1 MDQPKIERLLRLMQY
16 LSGNTYYTLDE
27 LSEKLKLSRRSLF
40 RYIDT
45 FRNAGY
51 AVQRINEGVYRMA
64 KMRNN
69 EMDLSKIVY
78 FSEEEAFVVNS
89 LIDALDDTNAMKHG
103 LKLKLSAV
111 YEATNFK
118 KYTIN
123 KDASKTIGNLS
134 MAINKKKTVILRHY
148 SSSHSNAV
156 KDYQVEPFVFTTNYL
171 DVWAFDV
178 NDKLNKTFKVA
189 RIGEV
194 EVLEKDWA
202 NESAHQEEPTDSF
215 RSHSNNAFHVK
226 LKLTQVA
233 KNRMVEDFPLTAREI
248 IQDKDAWYYE
258 GDVRSMEGVGRFVL
272 SLPEHIAIV
281 EGEELRQF
289 VKEKVDY
296 IRECYCEN
304 EWF

>member
-16 LSGNTYYTLDE
+16 LSGNTYYTIDE
-27 LSEKLKLSRRSLF
+27 LSEKLEISRRTLF

-45 FRNAGY
+45 FKNAGF
-51 AVQRINEGVYRMA
+51 AVQRINDGVYRMA
-64 KMRNN
+64 NVRNSDA
-69 EMDLSKIVY
+69 DLSKIVY
-78 FSEEEAFVVNS
+78 FSEEEAFVVNG
-89 LIDALDDTNAMKHG
+89 LIDALDDSNAMKNE

-111 YEATNFK
+111 YEATNIK

-123 KDASKTIGNLS
+123 KGVSKTISNLAS
-134 MAINKKKTVILRHY
+134 AIKNKKSVVLRHY
-148 SSSHSNAV
+148 SSSRSNTV

-171 DVWAFDV
+171 DVWAFDIS
-178 NDKLNKTFKVA
+178 DKQNKTFKVA

-194 EVLEKDWA
+194 EVLEKEWA

-215 RSHSNNAFHVK
+215 RSHSNQAFHVK

-248 IQDKDAWYYE
+248 FQDKDAWYYE

-272 SLPEHIAIV
+272 SLPEHITIL
-281 EGEELRQF
+281 EGEEVRQY
-289 VKEKVDY
+289 VRDKVDY
-296 IRECYCEN
+296 ILN
-304 EWF
+304 EMLL

>member
-16 LSGNTYYTLDE
+16 LSGNSYYTIDE
-27 LSEKLKLSRRSLF
+27 LSVKLEITRRTIY
-40 RYIDT
+40 RYLDT
-45 FRNAGY
+45 FKNVGF
-51 AVQRINEGVYRMA
+51 AVQRINDGVYRMA
-64 KMRNN
+64 NMRNSDA
-69 EMDLSKIVY
+69 DLSKIVY
-78 FSEEEAFVVNS
+78 FSEEEAFVVNG
-89 LIDALDDTNAMKHG
+89 LIDALDDTNAMKNE

-111 YEATNFK
+111 YEATNIK

-123 KDASKTIGNLS
+123 KGVSKTISNLAS
-134 MAINKKKTVILRHY
+134 AIKNKKSVVLRHY
-148 SSSHSNAV
+148 SSSRSNTV

-178 NDKLNKTFKVA
+178 NDKQNKTFKVA

-194 EVLEKDWA
+194 ETLEKEWA

-215 RSHSNNAFHVK
+215 RSHSNQSFHVK

-258 GDVRSMEGVGRFVL
+258 GDVRSMEGIGRFVL
-272 SLPEHIAIV
+272 SLPEHITIL
-281 EGEELRQF
+281 EGEEVRQY
-289 VKEKVDY
+289 VREKADY
-296 IRECYCEN
+296 ILKEMLQ
-304 EWF
+304 

>member
-27 LSEKLKLSRRSLF
+27 LSGKLDISRRTMF

-45 FRNAGY
+45 FRNAGFV
-51 AVQRINEGVYRMA
+51 VQKINEGVYRMA
-64 KMRNN
+64 NMRNSDA
-69 EMDLSKIVY
+69 DLSKIVY
-78 FSEEEAFVVNS
+78 FSEEEAFVVNG
-89 LIDALDDTNAMKHG
+89 LIDALDDTNAMKNE

-111 YEATNFK
+111 YEATNIK

-123 KDASKTIGNLS
+123 KGVSKTISNLAL
-134 MAINKKKTVILRHY
+134 AIKNKKTVVLRHY
-148 SSSHSNAV
+148 SSSRSNTV

-178 NDKLNKTFKVA
+178 NDKQNKTFKVA

-194 EVLEKDWA
+194 EALEKEWA

-215 RSHSNNAFHVK
+215 RSHSNQAFHVK

-258 GDVRSMEGVGRFVL
+258 GDVRSMEGIGRFVL
-272 SLPEHIAIV
+272 SLPEHITIL
-281 EGEELRQF
+281 EGEEVRQY
-289 VKEKVDY
+289 VRDKADY
-296 IRECYCEN
+296 ILKVMLL
-304 EWF
+304 

>member
-27 LSEKLKLSRRSLF
+27 LSGKLDISRRTMF

-45 FRNAGY
+45 FRNAGFV
-51 AVQRINEGVYRMA
+51 VQKINEGVYRMA
-64 KMRNN
+64 NLRNSDA
-69 EMDLSKIVY
+69 DLSKIVY
-78 FSEEEAFVVNS
+78 FSEEEAFVVNG
-89 LIDALDDTNAMKHG
+89 LIDALDDTNAMKNE

-111 YEATNFK
+111 YEATNIK

-123 KDASKTIGNLS
+123 KGVSKTISNLAS
-134 MAINKKKTVILRHY
+134 AIKNKKTVVLRHY
-148 SSSHSNAV
+148 SSSRSNTV

-178 NDKLNKTFKVA
+178 NDKQNKTFKVA

-194 EVLEKDWA
+194 EVLEKEWA
-202 NESAHQEEPTDSF
+202 NESVHQEEPTDSF
-215 RSHSNNAFHVK
+215 RSHSNQAFHVK

-258 GDVRSMEGVGRFVL
+258 GDVRSMEGIGRFVL
-272 SLPEHIAIV
+272 SLPEHTTIL
-281 EGEELRQF
+281 EGEEVRQY
-289 VKEKVDY
+289 VREKAGY
-296 IRECYCEN
+296 ILKVMLP
-304 EWF
+304 

>member
-27 LSEKLKLSRRSLF
+27 LSGKLDISRRTMF

-45 FRNAGY
+45 FRNAGSV
-51 AVQRINEGVYRMA
+51 VQKINEGVYRMA
-64 KMRNN
+64 NLRNSDA
-69 EMDLSKIVY
+69 DLSKIVY
-78 FSEEEAFVVNS
+78 FSEEEAFVVNG
-89 LIDALDDTNAMKHG
+89 LIDALDDTNAMKNE

-111 YEATNFK
+111 YEATNIK

-123 KDASKTIGNLS
+123 KGVSKTISNLAS
-134 MAINKKKTVILRHY
+134 AIKNKKTVVLRHY
-148 SSSHSNAV
+148 SSSRSNTV

-178 NDKLNKTFKVA
+178 NDKQNKTFKVA

-194 EVLEKDWA
+194 EALEKEWA

-215 RSHSNNAFHVK
+215 RSHSNQAFHVK

-258 GDVRSMEGVGRFVL
+258 GDVRSMEGIGRFVL
-272 SLPEHIAIV
+272 SLPEHITIL
-281 EGEELRQF
+281 EGEEVRQY
-289 VKEKVDY
+289 VRDKADY
-296 IRECYCEN
+296 ILKVMLP
-304 EWF
+304 

>member
-27 LSEKLKLSRRSLF
+27 LSGKLDISRRTMF

-45 FRNAGY
+45 FRNAGFV
-51 AVQRINEGVYRMA
+51 VQKINEGVYRMA
-64 KMRNN
+64 NLRNSDA
-69 EMDLSKIVY
+69 DLSKIVY
-78 FSEEEAFVVNS
+78 FSEEEAFVVNG
-89 LIDALDDTNAMKHG
+89 LIDALDDTNAMKNE

-111 YEATNFK
+111 YEATNIK

-123 KDASKTIGNLS
+123 KGVSKTISNLAL
-134 MAINKKKTVILRHY
+134 AIKNKKTVVLRHY
-148 SSSHSNAV
+148 SSSRSNTV

-178 NDKLNKTFKVA
+178 NDKQNKTFKVA

-194 EVLEKDWA
+194 ETLEKEWA

-215 RSHSNNAFHVK
+215 RSHSNQAFHVK

-258 GDVRSMEGVGRFVL
+258 GDVCSMEGIGRFVL
-272 SLPEHIAIV
+272 SLPEHITIL
-281 EGEELRQF
+281 EGEEVRQY
-289 VKEKVDY
+289 VRDKADY
-296 IRECYCEN
+296 ILKVMLP
-304 EWF
+304 

>member
-16 LSGNTYYTLDE
+16 LSGNTCYTLDE
-27 LSEKLKLSRRSLF
+27 LSGKLDISRRTMF

-45 FRNAGY
+45 FRNAGFV
-51 AVQRINEGVYRMA
+51 VQKINEGVYRMA
-64 KMRNN
+64 NLRNSDA
-69 EMDLSKIVY
+69 DLSKIVY
-78 FSEEEAFVVNS
+78 FSEEEAFVVNG
-89 LIDALDDTNAMKHG
+89 LIDALDDTNAMKNE

-111 YEATNFK
+111 YEATNIK

-123 KDASKTIGNLS
+123 KGVSKTISNLAS
-134 MAINKKKTVILRHY
+134 AIKNKKTVVLRHY
-148 SSSHSNAV
+148 SSSRSNTV

-178 NDKLNKTFKVA
+178 NDKQNKTFKVA

-194 EVLEKDWA
+194 ETLEKEWS

-215 RSHSNNAFHVK
+215 RSHSNQAFHVK

-258 GDVRSMEGVGRFVL
+258 GDVCSMEGIGRFVL
-272 SLPEHIAIV
+272 SLPEHITIL
-281 EGEELRQF
+281 EGEEVRQY
-289 VKEKVDY
+289 VRDKADY
-296 IRECYCEN
+296 ILN
-304 EWF
+304 EMLP

>member
-27 LSEKLKLSRRSLF
+27 LSGKLDISRRTMF

-45 FRNAGY
+45 FRNAGFV
-51 AVQRINEGVYRMA
+51 VQKINEGVYRMA
-64 KMRNN
+64 NLRNSDA
-69 EMDLSKIVY
+69 DLSKIVY
-78 FSEEEAFVVNS
+78 FSEEEAFVVNG
-89 LIDALDDTNAMKHG
+89 LIDALDDSNAMKNE

-111 YEATNFK
+111 YEVTNIK

-123 KDASKTIGNLS
+123 KGVSKTISNLAS
-134 MAINKKKTVILRHY
+134 AIKNKKTVVLRHY
-148 SSSHSNAV
+148 SSSRSNTV

-178 NDKLNKTFKVA
+178 NDKQNKTFKVA

-194 EVLEKDWA
+194 EVLEREWA
-202 NESAHQEEPTDSF
+202 YESAHQEEPTDSF
-215 RSHSNNAFHVK
+215 RSHSNQAFHVK

-258 GDVRSMEGVGRFVL
+258 GDVRSMEGIGRFVL
-272 SLPEHIAIV
+272 SLPEHITIL
-281 EGEELRQF
+281 EGEEVRQY
-289 VKEKVDY
+289 VRDKADY
-296 IRECYCEN
+296 ILN
-304 EWF
+304 EMLP

>member
-27 LSEKLKLSRRSLF
+27 LSVKLDISRRTMF

-45 FRNAGY
+45 FRNAGFV
-51 AVQRINEGVYRMA
+51 VQKINEGVYRMA
-64 KMRNN
+64 NLRNSDA
-69 EMDLSKIVY
+69 DLSKIVY
-78 FSEEEAFVVNS
+78 FSEEEAFVVNG
-89 LIDALDDTNAMKHG
+89 LIDALDDTNAMKNE

-111 YEATNFK
+111 YESTNIK

-123 KDASKTIGNLS
+123 KGVSKTISNLAS
-134 MAINKKKTVILRHY
+134 AIKNKKTVVLRHY
-148 SSSHSNAV
+148 SSSRSNKV

-178 NDKLNKTFKVA
+178 NDKQNKTFKVA

-194 EVLEKDWA
+194 EVLEREWA
-202 NESAHQEEPTDSF
+202 YESAHQEEPTDSF
-215 RSHSNNAFHVK
+215 RSHSNQAFHVK

-258 GDVRSMEGVGRFVL
+258 GDVRSMEGIGRFVL
-272 SLPEHIAIV
+272 SLPEHITIL
-281 EGEELRQF
+281 EGEEVRQYIRD
-289 VKEKVDY
+289 KADY
-296 IRECYCEN
+296 ILKEMLL
-304 EWF
+304 

>member
-27 LSEKLKLSRRSLF
+27 LSEKLKMSRRTLY

-64 KMRNN
+64 KMRNSD
-69 EMDLSKIVY
+69 MDLSKIVY

-89 LIDALDDTNAMKHG
+89 LIDALDDTNVMKHE

-111 YEATNFK
+111 YEASNLG

-123 KDASKTIGNLS
+123 KGVSRTISNLAS
-134 MAINKKKTVILRHY
+134 AIKNKKAVVLRHY
-148 SSSHSNAV
+148 SSSRSNTV

-178 NDKLNKTFKVA
+178 NDKQNKTFKVA

-194 EVLEKDWA
+194 EVLEKEWV

-215 RSHSNNAFHVK
+215 RSHSNQTFHVK

-233 KNRMVEDFPLTAREI
+233 KNRMVEDFPLAAREI

-258 GDVRSMEGVGRFVL
+258 GDVRSMEGIGRFVL
-272 SLPEHIAIV
+272 SLPEHVTIL
-281 EGEELRQF
+281 EGEELLLF
-289 VKEKVDY
+289 VKEKAEY
-296 IRECYCEN
+296 ILEKLFRKN
-304 EWF
+304 R

>member
-27 LSEKLKLSRRSLF
+27 LSVKLDISRRTMF

-45 FRNAGY
+45 FRNAGFV
-51 AVQRINEGVYRMA
+51 VQKINEGVYRMA
-64 KMRNN
+64 NLRNSDA
-69 EMDLSKIVY
+69 DLSKIVY
-78 FSEEEAFVVNS
+78 FSEEEAFVVNG
-89 LIDALDDTNAMKHG
+89 LIDALDDTNAMKNE

-111 YEATNFK
+111 YEATNIK

-123 KDASKTIGNLS
+123 KGVSKTISNLAL
-134 MAINKKKTVILRHY
+134 AIKNKKTVVLRHY
-148 SSSHSNAV
+148 SSSRSNTV

-178 NDKLNKTFKVA
+178 NDKQNKTFKVA

-194 EVLEKDWA
+194 ETIEREWA
-202 NESAHQEEPTDSF
+202 YESAHQEEPTDSF
-215 RSHSNNAFHVK
+215 RSHSNQAFHVK

-258 GDVRSMEGVGRFVL
+258 GDVRSMEGIGRFVL
-272 SLPEHIAIV
+272 SLPEHITIL
-281 EGEELRQF
+281 EGEEVRQY
-289 VKEKVDY
+289 VRDKAGYILKVMLP
-296 IRECYCEN
+296 
-304 EWF
+304 

>member
-16 LSGNTYYTLDE
+16 LSGNAYYTLDE
-27 LSEKLKLSRRSLF
+27 LSEKLEVSRRTLF

-45 FRNAGY
+45 FRNAGFV
-51 AVQRINEGVYRMA
+51 VQRINEGIYRMESR
-64 KMRNN
+64 RNSDV
-69 EMDLSKIVY
+69 DLSKIVY
-78 FSEEEAFVVNS
+78 FSKEEAFVVNS
-89 LIDALDDTNAMKHG
+89 LIDALDDTNAMKHE

-111 YEATNFK
+111 YEATNIR

-123 KDASKTIGNLS
+123 KGASKTISNLS
-134 MAINKKKTVILRHY
+134 AAINNKKTVVLHHY
-148 SSSHSNAV
+148 SSSRSNIV
-156 KDYQVEPFVFTTNYL
+156 KDYQVEPFAFTTNYL

-194 EVLEKDWA
+194 EVLEGEWT

-215 RSHSNNAFHVK
+215 RSHSNQAFHVK

-233 KNRMVEDFPLTAREI
+233 KNRMVEDYPLTAREI
-248 IQDKDAWYYE
+248 SQGKDCWYFE
-258 GDVRSMEGVGRFVL
+258 GSVRSMEGVGRFVL
-272 SLPEHIAIV
+272 SWPEHVSIL

-289 VKEKVDY
+289 VREKAGC
-296 IRECYCEN
+296 ILEKTI
-304 EWF
+304 

>member
-16 LSGNTYYTLDE
+16 LSGNSYYTIDE
-27 LSEKLKLSRRSLF
+27 LSVKLEITRRTIY
-40 RYIDT
+40 RYLDT
-45 FRNAGY
+45 FKNVGF
-51 AVQRINEGVYRMA
+51 AVQRINDGVYRMA
-64 KMRNN
+64 NMRNSDA
-69 EMDLSKIVY
+69 DLSKIVY
-78 FSEEEAFVVNS
+78 FSEEEAFVVNG
-89 LIDALDDTNAMKHG
+89 LIDALDDSNAMKNE

-111 YEATNFK
+111 YEATNIK

-123 KDASKTIGNLS
+123 KGVSKTISNLAS
-134 MAINKKKTVILRHY
+134 AIKNKKSVVLRHY
-148 SSSHSNAV
+148 SSSRSNTV

-178 NDKLNKTFKVA
+178 NDKQNKTFKVA

-194 EVLEKDWA
+194 ETLEKEWA

-215 RSHSNNAFHVK
+215 RSHSNQSFHVK

-258 GDVRSMEGVGRFVL
+258 GDVRSMEGIGRFVL
-272 SLPEHIAIV
+272 SLPEHITIL
-281 EGEELRQF
+281 EGEEVRQYIRD
-289 VKEKVDY
+289 KADY
-296 IRECYCEN
+296 ILKVMLP
-304 EWF
+304 

>member
-16 LSGNTYYTLDE
+16 LSGNSYYTIDE
-27 LSEKLKLSRRSLF
+27 LSVKLEITRRTIY
-40 RYIDT
+40 RYLDT
-45 FRNAGY
+45 FKNVGF
-51 AVQRINEGVYRMA
+51 AVQRINDGVYRMA
-64 KMRNN
+64 NMRNSDA
-69 EMDLSKIVY
+69 DLSKIVY
-78 FSEEEAFVVNS
+78 FSEEEAFVVNG
-89 LIDALDDTNAMKHG
+89 LIDALDDTNAMKNE

-111 YEATNFK
+111 YEATNIK

-123 KDASKTIGNLS
+123 KGVSKTIGDLAA
-134 MAINKKKTVILRHY
+134 AIKHKRTVVLHHY
-148 SSSHSNAV
+148 ASSRSNTV

-178 NDKLNKTFKVA
+178 NDKINKTFKVA

-194 EVLEKDWA
+194 EVLEKDWV

-215 RSHSNNAFHVK
+215 RSHSSQTFHVK

-258 GDVRSMEGVGRFVL
+258 GDVRSMEGIGRFVL
-272 SLPEHIAIV
+272 SLPEHITIL
-281 EGEELRQF
+281 EGEEVRQY
-289 VKEKVDY
+289 VREKADY
-296 IRECYCEN
+296 ILKEMLQ
-304 EWF
+304 

>member
-16 LSGNTYYTLDE
+16 LSGNTYYTINE
-27 LSEKLKLSRRSLF
+27 LSEKLEISRRTLF

-45 FRNAGY
+45 FKNAGF
-51 AVQRINEGVYRMA
+51 AVQRINDGVYRMA
-64 KMRNN
+64 NMRNSDA
-69 EMDLSKIVY
+69 DLSKIVY
-78 FSEEEAFVVNS
+78 FSEEEAFVVNG
-89 LIDALDDTNAMKHG
+89 LIDALDDSNAMKNE

-111 YEATNFK
+111 YEATNIK

-123 KDASKTIGNLS
+123 KGVSKTISNLAL
-134 MAINKKKTVILRHY
+134 AIKNKKTVVLRHY
-148 SSSHSNAV
+148 SSSRSNTV

-178 NDKLNKTFKVA
+178 NDKQNKTFKVA

-194 EVLEKDWA
+194 EVLEKEWA

-215 RSHSNNAFHVK
+215 RSHSNQAFHVK

-258 GDVRSMEGVGRFVL
+258 GDVRSMEGIGRFVL
-272 SLPEHIAIV
+272 SMPEHITIL
-281 EGEELRQF
+281 EGEEVRHY
-289 VKEKVDY
+289 VRDKADY
-296 IRECYCEN
+296 ILN
-304 EWF
+304 EMLL

>member
-16 LSGNTYYTLDE
+16 LSGNSYYTIDDL
-27 LSEKLKLSRRSLF
+27 
-40 RYIDT
+40 DT
-45 FRNAGY
+45 FKNVGF
-51 AVQRINEGVYRMA
+51 AVQRINDGVYRMA
-64 KMRNN
+64 NMRNSDA
-69 EMDLSKIVY
+69 DLSKIVY
-78 FSEEEAFVVNS
+78 FSEEEAFVVNG
-89 LIDALDDTNAMKHG
+89 LIDALDDTNAMKNE

-111 YEATNFK
+111 YEATNIK

-123 KDASKTIGNLS
+123 KGVSKTIGDLAA
-134 MAINKKKTVILRHY
+134 AIKHKRTVVLHHY
-148 SSSHSNAV
+148 ASSRSNTV

-178 NDKLNKTFKVA
+178 NDKINKTFKVA

-194 EVLEKDWA
+194 EVLEKDWV

-215 RSHSNNAFHVK
+215 RSHSSQTFHVK

-258 GDVRSMEGVGRFVL
+258 GDVRSMEGIGRFVL
-272 SLPEHIAIV
+272 SLPEHITIL
-281 EGEELRQF
+281 EGEEVRQY
-289 VKEKVDY
+289 VRDKADY
-296 IRECYCEN
+296 ILKVMLP
-304 EWF
+304 

>member
-27 LSEKLKLSRRSLF
+27 LSVKLDISRRTMF

-45 FRNAGY
+45 FRNAGFV
-51 AVQRINEGVYRMA
+51 VQKINEGVYRMA
-64 KMRNN
+64 NLRNSDA
-69 EMDLSKIVY
+69 DLSKIVY
-78 FSEEEAFVVNS
+78 FSEEEAFVVNG
-89 LIDALDDTNAMKHG
+89 LIDALDDTNAMKNE

-111 YEATNFK
+111 YEATNIK

-123 KDASKTIGNLS
+123 KGVSKTISNLAS
-134 MAINKKKTVILRHY
+134 AIKNKKTVVLRHY
-148 SSSHSNAV
+148 SSSRSNTV

-178 NDKLNKTFKVA
+178 NDKQNKTFKVA

-194 EVLEKDWA
+194 ETLEKEWA

-215 RSHSNNAFHVK
+215 RSHSNQAFHVK

-258 GDVRSMEGVGRFVL
+258 GDVRSMEGIGRFVL
-272 SLPEHIAIV
+272 SLPEHITIL
-281 EGEELRQF
+281 EGEEVRQYIRD
-289 VKEKVDY
+289 KADY
-296 IRECYCEN
+296 ILKEMLL
-304 EWF
+304 

>member
-16 LSGNTYYTLDE
+16 LSGNSYYTIDE
-27 LSEKLKLSRRSLF
+27 LSVKLEITRRTIY
-40 RYIDT
+40 RYLDT
-45 FRNAGY
+45 FKNVGF
-51 AVQRINEGVYRMA
+51 AVQRINDGVYRMA
-64 KMRNN
+64 NMRNSDA
-69 EMDLSKIVY
+69 DLSKIVY
-78 FSEEEAFVVNS
+78 FSEEEAFVVNG
-89 LIDALDDTNAMKHG
+89 LIDALDDTNAMKNE

-111 YEATNFK
+111 YEATNIK

-123 KDASKTIGNLS
+123 KGVSKTIGDLS
-134 MAINKKKTVILRHY
+134 AAIKHKRTVVLHHY
-148 SSSHSNAV
+148 ASSRSNTV

-178 NDKLNKTFKVA
+178 NDKINKTFKVA

-194 EVLEKDWA
+194 EVLEKDWV

-215 RSHSNNAFHVK
+215 RSHSSQTFHVK

-258 GDVRSMEGVGRFVL
+258 GDVRSMEGIGRFVL
-272 SLPEHIAIV
+272 SLPEHITIL
-281 EGEELRQF
+281 EGEEVRQY
-289 VKEKVDY
+289 VREKADY
-296 IRECYCEN
+296 ILKEMLQ
-304 EWF
+304 